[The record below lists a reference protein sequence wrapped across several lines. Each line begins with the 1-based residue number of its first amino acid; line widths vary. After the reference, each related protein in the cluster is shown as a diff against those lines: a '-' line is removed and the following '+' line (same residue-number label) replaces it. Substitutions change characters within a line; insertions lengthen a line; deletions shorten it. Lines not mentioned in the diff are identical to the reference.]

1 MEWHEVKISIIIII
15 IIIIITIIDALL
27 NASASLSPVSVL
39 LFFCF
44 NQWIAMLWLDN
55 PIETFEL

>member
-1 MEWHEVKISIIIII
+1 MKISIIIII
-15 IIIIITIIDALL
+15 ITITIIDALL
-27 NASASLSPVSVL
+27 NASLSPVSVL